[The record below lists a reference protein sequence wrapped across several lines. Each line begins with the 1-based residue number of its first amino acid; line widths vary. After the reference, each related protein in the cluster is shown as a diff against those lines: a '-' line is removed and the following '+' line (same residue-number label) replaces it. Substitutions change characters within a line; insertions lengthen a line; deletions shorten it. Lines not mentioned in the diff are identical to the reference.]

1 MKGDKLKVYG
11 LFHDEPSCICAK
23 YSLKI
28 DSNKTWQREDVIDF
42 INKSGTEIVEYNDV
56 YYLSFSRKALLT
68 KAREIKQQW
77 IDKQKAILN
86 EIEAIK
92 I

>member
-1 MKGDKLKVYG
+1 MKVYALYHEYISG
-11 LFHDEPSCICAK
+11 RYCLTINSC
-23 YSLKI
+23 KI
-28 DSNKTWQREDVIDF
+28 WQTEGTINLV
-42 INKSGTEIVEYNDV
+42 NKSDTEIVEYNDV
-56 YYLSFSRKALLT
+56 YYLSFNRKALVA

-77 IDKQKAILN
+77 IDKHKATLA